1 MSEQEQVKPVV
12 PPQAGSP
19 NKYRPY
25 LWVFF
30 LAFPF
35 MMNGLKSGDLDGKAP
50 YILPVTAQ
58 LNFNGRAIK
67 LEVART
73 KKALSHGLTYRDTL
87 ENDRGMLYKV
97 TSDIYFTGRGMK
109 FPTALVF
116 LRAGKVVDI
125 QQVQPCED
133 RETKCLEHRTNILND
148 EVIEVKADITNK
160 LGITVGSTL
169 NITYLPY

>member
-1 MSEQEQVKPVV
+1 MQQLKPAI
-12 PPQAGSP
+12 PPQEVSP
-19 NKYRPY
+19 NKYKKY

-30 LAFPF
+30 LVFPF
-35 MMNGLKSGDLDGKAP
+35 MMNGLKSGDFGGKAP

-58 LNFNGRAIK
+58 LNFNARAIK

-73 KKALSHGLTYRDTL
+73 DRALSHGLTYRDTL
-87 ENDRGMLYKV
+87 DNDRGMLYKV
-97 TSDIYFTGRGMK
+97 KSSTYFTGRGMK
-109 FPTALVF
+109 FPTALLF

-133 RETKCLEHRTNILND
+133 REPKCLEYRTNIIND
-148 EVIEVKADITNK
+148 EVIEVKAGVPNK

>member
-1 MSEQEQVKPVV
+1 MSEQEQVKSVV

-50 YILPVTAQ
+50 YILPITAQ

-87 ENDRGMLYKV
+87 DNDRGILYKV
-97 TSDIYFTGRGMK
+97 KSSTYFTGRGMK

-133 RETKCLEHRTNILND
+133 REAKCLEYRTNVSND
-148 EVIEVKADITNK
+148 EVIEIKSAVPRA
-160 LGITVGSTL
+160 LGITVGSTV
-169 NITYLPY
+169 NIDYLSY